1 MIYGETIK
9 ELRKLTAI
17 NEHTIRYMPTTKGAG
32 AKEMFFYVGCNGSH
46 DKSPRYKTAGDKD
59 LFKTNRCHEIDYHN
73 QKIHHKDKSSAKDA
87 KLTNLGEKNSDLFGE
102 RYYIPLDINAKYPN
116 NLNTEEL
123 VNLLR
128 NDLAQFQNK
137 GKSISGRVRCE
148 YNPDAAA
155 GSRYSLVEMDPNE
168 SYDDYISPEYGYVD
182 K

>member
-9 ELRKLTAI
+9 ELRKLNTI
-17 NEHTIRYMPTTKGAG
+17 NEHTIRYIPAANGAS
-32 AKEMFFYVGCNGSH
+32 AKEMFFYVGYNGSH

-59 LFKTNRCHEIDYHN
+59 LLSTKKCHEIDYHD
-73 QKIHHKDKSSAKDA
+73 QKIHRMDRLSAKDVE
-87 KLTNLGEKNSDLFGE
+87 LTDLGEDNSD
-102 RYYIPLDINAKYPN
+102 AKHPN
-116 NLNTEEL
+116 NLNTNEL
-123 VNLLR
+123 VSLIG
-128 NDLAQFQNK
+128 NDIKRFEKK
-137 GKSISGRVRCE
+137 GKPISGRVRCE